1 MIHKL
6 NGFFGSGNHARRP
19 SFSLSSVSI
28 EKIYQTM
35 KTGFDNVSKHL
46 MAKVQKFKV
55 RLKNDPM
62 RIIFSTLFSV
72 FGIVVIQTRSFVFDI
87 LLGY

>member
-1 MIHKL
+1 
-6 NGFFGSGNHARRP
+6 
-19 SFSLSSVSI
+19 
-28 EKIYQTM
+28 M